1 VDGTYGIV
9 SGPDG
14 VTIEWP
20 QVLTSD
26 DVLVAF
32 VQDLRKY
39 GISTST
45 QIDNTTGRMAVIAN
59 KVKAIYARGFYQEPP
74 DMAWMAKQMAV
85 AGDAYISLPEPKA
98 AWIFQEEIQ
107 IHPPTVKNIA
117 YLEFPSGKPTKSTNY
132 AALAEELSEHIPDI
146 QKWVT
151 LPCSCGKKKKGSE
164 AQIWY
169 AIQHLNDD
177 HHPERRFNGR
187 RRKDIW
193 TRERIADWLDEVDA
207 DLVFD
212 PDLPA
217 KRAAARE
224 AAIAER
230 RAMAA
235 KLIDMSGPVTLAA
248 TSIKKDMEALG
259 KAAETTTTGLVKINV
274 AISEYAQQLK
284 DQSDKWGEE
293 PYTAALGIVNG
304 TFANCECS
312 TCKATQEES

>member
-1 VDGTYGIV
+1 MDGTYGIV

-26 DVLVAF
+26 DVVVAF
-32 VQDLRKY
+32 VQDLRKF

-45 QIDNTTGRMAVIAN
+45 QIDNTTGRMTVIAN

-74 DMAWMAKQMAV
+74 DMVSMAKQMAV
-85 AGDAYISLPEPKA
+85 AGDAYIQLPEPKA
-98 AWIFQEEIQ
+98 AWIFQEEFQ
-107 IHPPTVKNIA
+107 IHPMAVKNIA
-117 YLEFPSGKPTKSTNY
+117 YLEFPSGKPTRPTNY
-132 AALAEELSEHIPDI
+132 AALSEELSNHIPDI
-146 QKWVT
+146 NKRVT
-151 LPCSCGKKKKGSE
+151 LPCSCGKRKKDST

-177 HHPERRFNGR
+177 HHPQRKVNGR

-224 AAIAER
+224 AAR
-230 RAMAA
+230 KDHVA
-235 KLIDMSGPVTLAA
+235 KMLALTGQGFISA
-248 TSIKKDMEALG
+248 SEALETLG
-259 KAAETTTTGLVKINV
+259 KTAETTTAGLVKINV

-284 DQSDKWGEE
+284 DQSDEWGEE

-304 TFANCECS
+304 AFANCECS